1 MLEIGFAL
9 LVLTLLGVFGYAMKE
24 SGKSSARVT
33 DMEQEIEEF
42 NKAMKK
48 AKDNETAISND
59 YASGK
64 PRRMQG
70 KYDID

>member
-1 MLEIGFAL
+1 MLEIGFFLFIIAILGAL
-9 LVLTLLGVFGYAMKE
+9 CYAMKE
-24 SGKSSARVT
+24 SGASSARIS
-33 DMEQEIEEF
+33 DMEKEIQEF

-48 AKDNETAISND
+48 AKDNETAIRND
-59 YASGK
+59 AAAGK

>member
-1 MLEIGFAL
+1 MLEIGFFLFIIAILGAL
-9 LVLTLLGVFGYAMKE
+9 CYAMKE
-24 SGKSSARVT
+24 SGASSARVS
-33 DMEQEIEEF
+33 DMEKEIQEF
-42 NKAMKK
+42 TKAMKK
-48 AKDNETAISND
+48 AKDNETSIRND